1 MQRLLIFVFCVIP
14 FLSRAQHDVLALE
27 KNGMHVKSYAVADPL
42 TFETV
47 YGQWFTGT
55 IDDLHHDTV
64 YINGQAF
71 SYKEIAAIGRGGE
84 RATGLTG
91 TRTGI
96 AAIVVGTG
104 VFVLGAVNG
113 GIRGDRTKNWY
124 TTSGIVLG
132 SALIATG
139 VVLIAAAKKYYKLG
153 GRFKLQYM
161 QIGR

>member
-1 MQRLLIFVFCVIP
+1 MQRILIILFCVIP
-14 FLSRAQHDVLALE
+14 FLSRAQHDILVLE
-27 KNGMHVKSYAVADPL
+27 KNNMHVRSYTIGDPM

-55 IDDLHHDTV
+55 IDDLHRDTV

-71 SYKEIAAIGRGGE
+71 SYKEIAALSKE
-84 RATGLTG
+84 KSSLVTGKAA
-91 TRTGI
+91 GI
-96 AAIVVGTG
+96 TAIIVGTG

-113 GIRGDRTKNWY
+113 GIRGDRTKDWY

-139 VVLIAAAKKYYKLG
+139 AVLIATARRYYKLR

-161 QIGR
+161 QIGRQ

>member
-71 SYKEIAAIGRGGE
+71 SYKEIAALSREKNSLVSGKG
-84 RATGLTG
+84 A
-91 TRTGI
+91 GI
-96 AAIVVGTG
+96 SAIIVGAG
-104 VFVLGAVNG
+104 VFV
-113 GIRGDRTKNWY
+113 
-124 TTSGIVLG
+124 
-132 SALIATG
+132 
-139 VVLIAAAKKYYKLG
+139 
-153 GRFKLQYM
+153 
-161 QIGR
+161 

>member
-1 MQRLLIFVFCVIP
+1 MQRILIIFFCVIP
-14 FLSRAQHDVLALE
+14 FISRAQHDVLELE
-27 KNGMHVKSYAVADPL
+27 KNGMHVRSYTIGDPM

-55 IDDLHHDTV
+55 IDDLRHDTI

-71 SYKEIAAIGRGGE
+71 SYKEIAALSKE
-84 RATGLTG
+84 KSSLVTGKAAGLS
-91 TRTGI
+91 
-96 AAIVVGTG
+96 AIVVGTG

-113 GIRGDRTKNWY
+113 GIRGDRTKDWY

-139 VVLIAAAKKYYKLG
+139 VVLIATAKRYYKLG

-161 QIGR
+161 QIGRQ

>member
-1 MQRLLIFVFCVIP
+1 MQRIIILIFCVIP
-14 FLSRAQHDVLALE
+14 FLSRAQRDVLVLE
-27 KNGMHVKSYAVADPL
+27 KNGMHVRSYTVGDPL

-47 YGQWFTGT
+47 YGQWFAGT

-71 SYKEIAAIGRGGE
+71 SYKEVAAISRE
-84 RATGLTG
+84 KSSLVTGKGAGL
-91 TRTGI
+91 
-96 AAIVVGTG
+96 AAIIVGTG

-113 GIRGDRTKNWY
+113 GIRGDRTKDWY
-124 TTSGIVLG
+124 TTSGLVLG

-139 VVLIAAAKKYYKLG
+139 VVLVATAKRYYKLG

-161 QIGR
+161 QIGRQ

>member
-1 MQRLLIFVFCVIP
+1 MQRILIFVFCVIP

-27 KNGMHVKSYAVADPL
+27 KNNMHVRSYTVGDPF

-71 SYKEIAAIGRGGE
+71 SYKEVAAVGKE

-91 TRTGI
+91 TATGI
-96 AAIVVGTG
+96 SAIVVGTG

-113 GIRGDRTKNWY
+113 GIRGDRTKDWY

-139 VVLIAAAKKYYKLG
+139 VVLIAAQRKYYKLG